1 MEINFVSRKLQKA
14 CNSEKEMRAKFGKP
28 LAERLQQRLT
38 ELKAAETLEDVSRL
52 PPARCHELSQDRE
65 GQLAVVLVQPQRLI
79 FEPDHNPVPRKP
91 DGGLDWTQVTRIRVI
106 EITDYH

>member
-38 ELKAAETLEDVSRL
+38 ELKAALERAKAHTV
-52 PPARCHELSQDRE
+52 A
-65 GQLAVVLVQPQRLI
+65 A
-79 FEPDHNPVPRKP
+79 
-91 DGGLDWTQVTRIRVI
+91 
-106 EITDYH
+106 